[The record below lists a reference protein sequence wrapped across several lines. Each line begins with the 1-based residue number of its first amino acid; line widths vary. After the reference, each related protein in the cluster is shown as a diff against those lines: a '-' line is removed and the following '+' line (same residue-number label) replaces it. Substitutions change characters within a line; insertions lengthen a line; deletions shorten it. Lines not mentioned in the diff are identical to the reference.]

1 MLRKMNLND
10 LPKQMKNSIPIT
22 PPFLT
27 TVYDGNTIFGDLYD
41 ENIDKRSFEE
51 KNEDGRLH
59 LL

>member
-1 MLRKMNLND
+1 MNLND